1 MALAPVALVRVEV
14 EPAGRAI
21 ATRGDGLGVS
31 SEMASQRSQNRDQTV
46 ARHGKVGTGHLV
58 DNSLLSIGFL
68 SRLAATRARLKPDN
82 RGKFVDLAGT
92 NPEAAAFMMV
102 PIWTLRMRLAI
113 GRGPGI
119 PDGILSLRTLRTRLP
134 KALPWYPGGKFGRQ
148 GPHPHRAPCLSY
160 FLVARCTSSAGACP
174 SSSPNPRATSAR
186 ASSARQSP
194 AAVGLRL
201 GARTSTSSRRGRT
214 DRPQ

>member
-1 MALAPVALVRVEV
+1 
-14 EPAGRAI
+14 
-21 ATRGDGLGVS
+21 
-31 SEMASQRSQNRDQTV
+31 
-46 ARHGKVGTGHLV
+46 
-58 DNSLLSIGFL
+58 IGFL

-134 KALPWYPGGKFGRQ
+134 KALPWYPGRTFGRQ

-160 FLVARCTSSAGACP
+160 FLACRCTSSAGACP
-174 SSSPNPRATSAR
+174 GSRPCGGAAQQKAQRGGDGPRPTT
-186 ASSARQSP
+186 
-194 AAVGLRL
+194 GLR
-201 GARTSTSSRRGRT
+201 
-214 DRPQ
+214 